1 MNLKRTVQA
10 TIYPDDESGYVAECR
25 DLHAVT
31 QGDTLDEAVT
41 NLRAAIALALDGE
54 DLAALGLAERP
65 VILITIE
72 VEPAVA

>member
-54 DLAALGLAERP
+54 DLRALGFAEPP
-65 VILITIE
+65 VI
-72 VEPAVA
+72 EPSVLTSPPSQ